1 MKRLLLLFNALLFVV
16 SGAMAQISVGP
27 STGQYWKNGA
37 ATSDAWAP
45 NWKSTAKATDG
56 TSSLLE
62 FYNTGATGMNTST
75 GDLYADT
82 YTLQVP
88 TGYLIS
94 SYTFNGTATGGD
106 VTITPYGESGTTIS
120 SGDDLD
126 SPLSVTVRTSS
137 TTFALSGSGHIESLS
152 LVVTVTPIPVI
163 IANCP
168 NYTTSGCSHLLPH
181 DYGTFSG
188 QTYTTI
194 DASNMAGVTV
204 TASSGLTIGEQDVN
218 VNSYGKCFKL
228 VTAAASTDYT
238 VTMTAPTGYVITGYY
253 LGCSANTK
261 DAVHTLTSADGS
273 VSVVASAPPYN
284 SPANQPK
291 AFEVTGLNTNSTS
304 FTINTANKGNTLY
317 LPLFYIYI
325 AKSSEVV
332 NDTYNVMFNGSQVAT
347 KTGVRILGSTT
358 TPSLPSTLQKSYC
371 SYEYYSNSDCTT
383 PLSSLTASASTIYVK
398 CTCTYPFTVSS
409 SFATATWYYATLRGK
424 YLRADDDAKDGSER
438 YQTSA
443 TNGRTDEY
451 KWAFFGNGNPYDNL
465 YVMNKAQGNEKYL
478 YQSTQPA
485 FQSVADPTA
494 DNNALW
500 AVSANSNGGF
510 SLRSISGG
518 STWYINDAGNQG
530 ILGYWNASGGA
541 NDAGSNWVV
550 EEANTSDKALLQS
563 TIDAA
568 QPLVDNA
575 GVPGYIN
582 SSAATTLSS
591 AISTAQSVYDDED
604 GNWASAAS
612 TLASAISTATASAN
626 IVYTPR
632 TDVYYTITS
641 ARGSMVY
648 DSSHSAQ
655 TDNEDREFLWYT
667 NSLDATN
674 VNHLWGF
681 IEQDGHYYMYNV
693 GKQQFATVTTSGS
706 YQINDK
712 GTWAFSDTPA
722 YVTFDAGI
730 NNSVAVPSVRI
741 RATIAGTEATY
752 SMSISIS
759 YVGPVITYDAQ
770 GDGGIPMTLAVSS
783 VPVDDDITDVMT
795 SKVTDLTPYRT
806 ALQSVIEGCEATV
819 GSGYNQYA
827 SNSDYEDALEAAE
840 AVVDDDDATKGSLQ
854 DAKSAL
860 ETAYAALSLNMPAT
874 GKFYRI
880 QGATSEKYLAA
891 GFASNSKFNMTTAT
905 DATTIFYYD
914 SNNKLTNLSSGLC
927 NGVTASAWAWVE
939 GSSAST
945 VTFKDGLNNGGYAI
959 ETATAHFYDN
969 GDNSNSADRGGTIN
983 NMSDALLRYRSWYL
997 TEITSLPIT
1006 IKKAAGGWASFYS
1019 PVALT
1024 IPDNDALTVYYV
1036 SKLSATEA
1044 TLTEITGVIPANTAV
1059 LMNYAGIGSDQT
1071 LSFETATTDDTY
1083 DDNLLEGSVTANSV
1097 NNDEMYT
1104 LQVGATGSAHAGE
1117 PGLYPKTEG
1126 TLAGF
1131 KAYLPVSAFN
1141 DVSPVKGLS
1150 FRFEDATGITRTEQV
1165 QGSSEYF
1172 NLAGQRVQQPTRGLY
1187 IVNGKKVIIK

>member
-16 SGAMAQISVGP
+16 SGAMAQIPVGP
-27 STGQYWKNGA
+27 STGQYWKGGA

-56 TSSLLE
+56 TSLLE
-62 FYNTGATGMNTST
+62 FYNTGANGMNTST

-82 YTLQVP
+82 YTLEVP

-94 SYTFNGTATGGD
+94 SYTFNGTATSGD

-120 SGDDLD
+120 SGNALGT
-126 SPLSVTVRTSS
+126 PLSVTVRASS
-137 TTFALSGSGHIESLS
+137 TTFVLSGSGHIESLS

-168 NYTTSGCSHLLPH
+168 NYTTSAGCSHSMPSV
-181 DYGTFSG
+181 YGTFSG
-188 QTYTTI
+188 QTYTTK
-194 DASNMAGVTV
+194 DVSNMVGVTV
-204 TASSGLTIGEQDVN
+204 TASAGLTIGEQEVTAN
-218 VNSYGKCFKL
+218 NYGKCFKL
-228 VTAAASTDYT
+228 ETAAASTDYT

-304 FTINTANKGNTLY
+304 FTINTASKPNTLY

-347 KTGVRILGSTT
+347 KTVARILGTSTS
-358 TPSLPSTLQKSYC
+358 PSLPSSLQKSYC

-409 SFATATWYYATLRGK
+409 SFATATWYYATLNGK
-424 YLRADDDAKDGSER
+424 NLRADDDAKDGSGR

-443 TNGRTDEY
+443 TNGRIDEY

-465 YVMNKAQGNEKYL
+465 YVMNKAQGNGKYL

-485 FQSVADPTA
+485 FQSIADPTA

-518 STWYINDAGNQG
+518 STWYINDAGGTGN
-530 ILGYWNASGGA
+530 LGYWNDARGA
-541 NDAGSNWVV
+541 NAAGSNWVV

-568 QPLVDNA
+568 ENLVVSP
-575 GVPGYIN
+575 GVPGYL
-582 SSAATTLSS
+582 SVAAASTLSS
-591 AISTAQSVYDDED
+591 AITTAQAVYDDKD
-604 GNWASAAS
+604 GDWAGAAS
-612 TLASAISTATASAN
+612 TLESAISTAYEN

-655 TDNEDREFLWYT
+655 VDSESREYLWYT

-674 VNHLWGF
+674 VDHLWGF

-693 GKQQFATVTTSGS
+693 GKQQFATVTTSGG
-706 YQINDK
+706 YQLNDK
-712 GTWAFSDTPA
+712 GTWAFSNTPA

-730 NNSVAVPSVRI
+730 DNCVAVPSVRI
-741 RATIAGTEATY
+741 RATIATTGSTY
-752 SMSISIS
+752 SMSISTS
-759 YVGPVITYDAQ
+759 YVGPVITYDAKN
-770 GDGGIPMTLAVSS
+770 DGGIPMTFAESPVA
-783 VPVDDDITDVMT
+783 VDDDITDVMT
-795 SKVTDLTPYRT
+795 SKVTDLSLYRT
-806 ALQSVIEGCEATV
+806 ALQDVIDVCEATV
-819 GSGYNQYA
+819 GSGLNQYA
-827 SNSDYEDALEAAE
+827 SNSAYETALSAANTE
-840 AVVDDDDATKGSLQ
+840 YESSSATMGSLQ
-854 DAKSAL
+854 DAKSDL
-860 ETAYAALSLNMPAT
+860 ETAYSALSLNMPST

-880 QGATSEKYLAA
+880 QGAASTKYLAA
-891 GFASNSKFNMTTAT
+891 GFASNNKFNMTTAT

-914 SNNKLTNLSSGLC
+914 SDKHLTNLSSGRC
-927 NGVTASAWAWVE
+927 NGVTTSAWDWVV

-959 ETATAHFYDN
+959 QTATAYFYDN
-969 GDNSNSADRGGTIN
+969 GDNSNSADRGGSIS
-983 NMSDALLRYRSWYL
+983 NMASENVRYRSWYL

-1024 IPDNDALTVYYV
+1024 IPDNGALTVYYV
-1036 SKLSATEA
+1036 SNLSRNEA

-1059 LMNYAGIGSDQT
+1059 LMNYAGIESDQT
-1071 LSFETATTDDTY
+1071 LSFATTTTATTY
-1083 DDNLLEGSVTANSV
+1083 DDYNLLEGSVTATSV
-1097 NNDEMYT
+1097 NDDDMYT
-1104 LQVGATGSAHAGE
+1104 LQVGAAESIHEGV
-1117 PGLYPKTEG
+1117 PGLYPKNAG

-1131 KAYLPVSAFN
+1131 KAYLPASALDGVS
-1141 DVSPVKGLS
+1141 VKGLS

-1172 NLAGQRVQQPTRGLY
+1172 NLSGQRVQQPTRGLY